1 MFVSHQSNNKKS
13 SNLGLSG
20 EPGRGLSKGTI
31 EYCQLSVKKPMK
43 KVYAYSW
50 FKSEVLHPLPWSL
63 ISWCPDL
70 KDNYQFN
77 CLFSYIFKEN
87 INPLPLLLH
96 VFWASFGPPGLDFN
110 LFYCS
115 CFIEGQQRF
124 FCVIR
129 FLRSHKNWASYIEP
143 QRFSFW
149 ALKTWS
155 IFFKF

>member
-1 MFVSHQSNNKKS
+1 MYHINQITKNLVIWACQGNQGVKQRNNWV
-13 SNLGLSG
+13 LPIIG
-20 EPGRGLSKGTI
+20 
-31 EYCQLSVKKPMK
+31 QKPMK

-129 FLRSHKNWASYIEP
+129 FLRSHKNWAS
-143 QRFSFW
+143 
-149 ALKTWS
+149 
-155 IFFKF
+155 